1 MVRRDHPFFPHHTL
15 EQVLQVL
22 ILLALV
28 FGMTLWKPAG
38 LEEKADPINTPEH
51 VKPEW
56 YFLAEYQALKV
67 VPRTAGIVGM
77 GIVAAFIVV
86 FPFFLDRDKK
96 KRRPTQRP
104 VFFFGGGIF
113 VVLYIAFTIWGYYS

>member
-38 LEEKADPINTPEH
+38 LEEKADPITTPEH

-56 YFLAEYQALKV
+56 YFLAEYQVLKI
-67 VPRTAGIVGM
+67 VPQTAGIVGM
-77 GIVAAFIVV
+77 GLVAAFIVV
-86 FPFFLDRDKK
+86 FPFFLDRKK
-96 KRRPTQRP
+96 EKRPLQRP
-104 VFFFGGGIF
+104 LFFFGGGVF
-113 VVLYIAFTIWGYYS
+113 VFVYVIFTIWGHYS